1 VVKILQVITI
11 LFYIVGKNDY
21 IQSQILVEFKSIRGK
36 MESLKAYLEAKF
48 YHPIGNILATIVD
61 GNNLSLKKNLTLLI
75 S

>member
-1 VVKILQVITI
+1 
-11 LFYIVGKNDY
+11 
-21 IQSQILVEFKSIRGK
+21 

-48 YHPIGNILATIVD
+48 YHPIGNILAIVVD